1 MALIVEDGTRPA
13 GANTY
18 ATVGE
23 ADAYLALRGIDAWA
37 DATTEEKEAALIKAA
52 DYLNGLSWH
61 GRKVA
66 SRVMAWPRADMVDA
80 DGYGISSGE
89 IPEAVV
95 DACCYMA
102 GEFIGGADPLAA
114 QDRALS
120 SMKVGSVEMAWEQG
134 ASQAPQYPALR
145 SILRGFI
152 GAQGVIRLVA
162 G

>member
-1 MALIVEDGTRPA
+1 MSPKPGLSVK
-13 GANTY
+13 
-18 ATVGE
+18 
-23 ADAYLALRGIDAWA
+23 RGIDAWA

-52 DYLNGLSWH
+52 DYLNGMSWQ
-61 GRKVA
+61 GRKAA

-95 DACCYMA
+95 DGCCYMA

-120 SMKVGSVEMAWEQG
+120 SMKLGSVEMAWEQG
-134 ASQAPQYPALR
+134 SNAAPQYPALR
-145 SILRGFI
+145 SILRGLI
-152 GAQGVIRLVA
+152 MSDSVRRLVW
-162 G
+162 